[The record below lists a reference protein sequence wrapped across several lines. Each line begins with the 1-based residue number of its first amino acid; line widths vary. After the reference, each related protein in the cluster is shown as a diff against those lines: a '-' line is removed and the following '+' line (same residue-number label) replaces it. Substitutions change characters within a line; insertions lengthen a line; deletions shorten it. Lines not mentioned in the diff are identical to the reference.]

1 MKAIYL
7 IMLIFYN
14 IGMIAALPFILLKN
28 IWRSRVSPGYRK
40 RTLERLGLAPFHLS
54 NCIWIHSVSMGET
67 LAIAPLVKKLIQAH
81 PEKSFLITT
90 MSVTGSQQVK
100 KIYDDFPQV
109 KHCYLPY
116 DISLSYWIFLKRT
129 KPALLVIMETELWP
143 NLINACSS
151 RNIPIVLTN
160 ARLSEKSA
168 NGYQKVAWVT
178 RIMLNQLSA
187 IAAQNDIDGNRFLS
201 LGLQE
206 EKLLITGNIKFD
218 IQITEDAQKKGINL
232 KKSFN
237 NRLAW
242 IAASTHPGEDEIILR
257 AHQKIISKYPNTLL
271 ILVPRHP
278 ERFDPVYELASSK
291 FTTARRSLNQPVNDK
306 TQVYLCDTMG
316 EMMLL
321 LKASDIAFIG
331 GSLINRGGHNT
342 LEPASLKLP
351 VLSGPNTFNFAKINQ
366 SLIESNGLITVTD
379 ELSLYAKIIEL
390 IKEPELRQS
399 IGENAYQVVQSNQ
412 GALEKQFSLINL
424 IIQK

>member
-40 RTLERLGLAPFHLS
+40 RTLERFGFVPFHLDG
-54 NCIWIHSVSMGET
+54 CIWIHSVSMGET

-201 LGLQE
+201 LGLPE

-291 FTTARRSLNQPVNDK
+291 FTTARRSLNQTVNDK

-390 IKEPELRQS
+390 IREPELRQS

-412 GALEKQFSLINL
+412 GALEKQLSLINQ